1 MIRASLSGNT
11 DALLKRVADV
21 FGGAARDRVL
31 LGAGKVM
38 GAAAEQIAVVYPQQT
53 HKPLPL
59 YYTRKRRDGTTYKSK
74 FKSAAQ
80 QGLVMSLAAQGRL
93 PYRRTG
99 FLGRS
104 VTSRADAEGKVVI
117 VSIGT
122 NVNYAPYLLDEARQS
137 HYHQGNWTT
146 MHTNLVDNLDFL
158 RRAAA
163 AEVNTAV
170 REMLSGKA

>member
-21 FGGAARDRVL
+21 LGGAERDRIL
-31 LGAGKVM
+31 LRAGKVM
-38 GAAAEQIAVVYPQQT
+38 GAAAEQVAVVYPKQT
-53 HKPLPL
+53 HNPLPL

-80 QGLVMSLAAQGRL
+80 QGLVMALAAQGKL
-93 PYRRTG
+93 PYPRTG

-104 VTSRADAEGKVVI
+104 VTSKANAEGSVVI

-122 NVNYAPYLLDEARQS
+122 NAAHAPYVLDEVRQS
-137 HYHQGNWTT
+137 HYHRGNWTP
-146 MHTNLVDNLDFL
+146 MRTNLIDNIDFL
-158 RRAAA
+158 RRAAS
-163 AEVNTAV
+163 AEVNAAV
-170 REMLSGKA
+170 REALAGR